1 MRAQFRSRQ
10 RGQAVSKD
18 KKSKKKDK
26 KSRSPDKVAAKASK
40 GFQTLTQNPM
50 VADVVA
56 AALVA
61 TASALKDTNKARRLA
76 EYAGDELEALSKKSV
91 ERGNAMWK
99 LALDIGR
106 HALDTFAN
114 EQSSPKKSGSVNS
127 APAKSTKPKPAVSK
141 TSALKRTT
149 QKKSAPKKTAPKK
162 TAPKKTAPKKTAPK
176 KTAPKKSPRTARKAK

>member
-1 MRAQFRSRQ
+1 M
-10 RGQAVSKD
+10 SKD

-26 KSRSPDKVAAKASK
+26 KSGSHDKVAAKASK
-40 GFQTLTQNPM
+40 GFQTLTQNPL

-76 EYAGDELEALSKKSV
+76 EHAGDELEALSKKSV

-106 HALDTFAN
+106 QALDTFTN
-114 EQSSPKKSGSVNS
+114 EQASSKKSGSVKS
-127 APAKSTKPKPAVSK
+127 ATAKQATPTRTTAKK
-141 TSALKRTT
+141 SALKRTT
-149 QKKSAPKKTAPKK
+149 EKKSAPKKS
-162 TAPKKTAPKKTAPK
+162 
-176 KTAPKKSPRTARKAK
+176 APKKSAPKKSASKSAPKRGVRTARKAK